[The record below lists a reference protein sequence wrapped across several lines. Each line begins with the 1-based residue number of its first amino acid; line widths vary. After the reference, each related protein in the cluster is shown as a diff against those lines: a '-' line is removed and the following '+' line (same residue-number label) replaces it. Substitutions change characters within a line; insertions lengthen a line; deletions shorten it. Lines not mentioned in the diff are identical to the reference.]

1 MKTERL
7 TSYPQNFTWPNRIY
21 KIKDDTK
28 KFHRKRKESYS
39 NKVDKAFFENE
50 ILNK

>member
-28 KFHRKRKESYS
+28 SSIEKGRNNIQIKLTKHCLKMKY
-39 NKVDKAFFENE
+39 
-50 ILNK
+50 